1 MKLRDQAQGAELG
14 VPSLKTLEARVKF
27 HSKNLQPDRP
37 QFPGGKQDRKEFQ
50 EGTRPSVHWGGAREE
65 EKHTCSRSAHYKGG
79 GCTCLGYLSNVS
91 LWNVRIAPVMES
103 RHLRSLFTDPQTES

>member
-37 QFPGGKQDRKEFQ
+37 QFLGGKQERKEFQ
-50 EGTRPSVHWGGAREE
+50 EGTHPSEHWGGARERGAAHLFE
-65 EKHTCSRSAHYKGG
+65 ICSLEGWRM
-79 GCTCLGYLSNVS
+79 YLPRLS
-91 LWNVRIAPVMES
+91 
-103 RHLRSLFTDPQTES
+103 F